1 MKNIELL
8 TNKKNIGNL
17 EQLQTNSPNIVG
29 AINENKEAIDEVRTS
44 LEGYATETF
53 VADKIAEAQL
63 NNNGNINLE
72 TLATKE
78 ELSGKVDVSTYN
90 SHVGNTTAHI
100 TQAERDIWNEK
111 ETTNGAQSK
120 ANAALASAKTYV
132 DEKFDVLFQNVSN
145 GKTLIASAIT
155 DKGVDASE
163 DETFQS
169 LSDKI
174 ALIPSGPPGSNII
187 GYINEENDIYVSL
200 TELESG
206 TYTLKLEDYDGILED
221 FDDIGTVEVK

>member
-29 AINENKEAIDEVRTS
+29 AINENKEAIDEVRAS

-53 VADKIAEAQL
+53 VADKIAEAKL

-78 ELSGKVDVSTYN
+78 ELSGKVNVSTYN
-90 SHVGNTTAHI
+90 SHVENTTAHI

-111 ETTNGAQSK
+111 ETTSGAQSK

-187 GYINEENDIYVSL
+187 GYINEENDIYISL

-206 TYTLKLEDYDGILED
+206 TYTLKLEDYAGILED